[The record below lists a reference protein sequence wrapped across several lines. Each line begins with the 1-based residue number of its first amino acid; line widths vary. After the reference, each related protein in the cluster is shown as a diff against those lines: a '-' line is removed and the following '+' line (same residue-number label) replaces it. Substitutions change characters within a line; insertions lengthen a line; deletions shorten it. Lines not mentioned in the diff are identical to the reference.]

1 MYSLKEAWIKISGT
15 VPFDGWNG
23 RMYCVQTD
31 AALTFRT
38 NMTQGFLLAYTFTLV
53 LEGQLTIN
61 YNGREITLN
70 QDTLYIYSPGMQ
82 VTILSAS
89 ENYRGICLLV
99 DEHQALDTDTVRNM
113 IRIAYLPVIR
123 LSEPVI
129 AIPKD
134 LAVRLANRMEE
145 FIYYLKSDNGNK
157 EIIMQ
162 HLYALFLLDLQS
174 ALNPTAPTESLHKRT
189 EEIFIGFIRMLPQN
203 FVRHHDIGFYAGLL
217 NVSTTYLSR
226 VVRQISG
233 RTVIDYVNQY
243 LIIEATFLLRTSKL
257 SIAEI
262 SDRLNFSD
270 QAAFSRFFYRLRGVS
285 PKQYRR
291 Q

>member
-1 MYSLKEAWIKISGT
+1 MGGSHGHCRVYAILAGLIICGGHHATRTVIAHHNRMAQECRIVMFFERYEERIHVYMY
-15 VPFDGWNG
+15 
-23 RMYCVQTD
+23 Y
-31 AALTFRT
+31 
-38 NMTQGFLLAYTFTLV
+38 LAYDATKIVQKGATTPNCTVFQAL
-53 LEGQLTIN
+53 LN
-61 YNGREITLN
+61 FSLN
-70 QDTLYIYSPGMQ
+70 QDTLYVYSPGMQ
-82 VTILSAS
+82 VTIISAS

-174 ALNPTAPTESLHKRT
+174 ALNVTVPTESLHKRT

-203 FVRHHDIGFYAGLL
+203 FVR
-217 NVSTTYLSR
+217 
-226 VVRQISG
+226 
-233 RTVIDYVNQY
+233 
-243 LIIEATFLLRTSKL
+243 
-257 SIAEI
+257 
-262 SDRLNFSD
+262 
-270 QAAFSRFFYRLRGVS
+270 
-285 PKQYRR
+285 
-291 Q
+291 